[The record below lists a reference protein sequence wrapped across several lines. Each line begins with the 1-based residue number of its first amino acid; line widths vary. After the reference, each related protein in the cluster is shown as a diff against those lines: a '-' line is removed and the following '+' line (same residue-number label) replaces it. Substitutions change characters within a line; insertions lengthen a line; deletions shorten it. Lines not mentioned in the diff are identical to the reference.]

1 MDLQSIK
8 SGIRFLFTNPESF
21 FSGLWTTIHR
31 VLPDKIHLSVLF
43 KQRLGYSLDLNN
55 PKTFNEKLNWLKLN
69 NRKPEYT
76 MMVDK
81 CAVKEYVK
89 ERIGEEYV
97 VPCLGVWDKAED
109 IDLDKLPNQF
119 VLKTNHNSCSTFVIK
134 DKSRMG
140 NVTSIR
146 KELNHSLGKNLF
158 YSTGEWPYKNVP
170 PKILAEKY
178 LDDKKDNELQD
189 YKWWCF
195 DGVPTFMYFS
205 IKRKEVY
212 ENFYDMDFN
221 PVTWINHSWPR
232 RTPEFEKP
240 EAFEEMKQLAAKL
253 SEGIPFV
260 RVDFYYVDGKVYFGE
275 LTFFDYAGLRPFD
288 KYETDLRL
296 GEYLKLSTK

>member
-1 MDLQSIK
+1 MDIRSIV
-8 SGIRFLFTNPESF
+8 SGIKFLFTQPDNF
-21 FSGLWTTIHR
+21 ISGFWTEMHHI
-31 VLPDKIHLSVLF
+31 VPDKLHLKALF
-43 KQRLGYSLDLNN
+43 KRRLGYQLNLER
-55 PKTFNEKLNWLKLN
+55 PQTFNEKLNWLKLF

-81 CAVKEYVK
+81 FAVKEYVK
-89 ERIGEEYV
+89 ERIGEQYV
-97 VPCLGVWDKAED
+97 VPCLGVWDKAND
-109 IDLDKLPNQF
+109 IDFGRLPNQF
-119 VLKTNHNSCSTFVIK
+119 VLKTNHNSCSTFVVK
-134 DKSRMG
+134 DKTKISDFDKMR
-140 NVTSIR
+140 R
-146 KELNHSLGKNLF
+146 ELEHSLGKNLF
-158 YSTGEWPYKNVP
+158 YALGEWPYKNVP
-170 PKILAEKY
+170 PRILAEKY

-195 DGVPTFMYFS
+195 NGEPTFMYFS

-240 EAFEEMKQLAAKL
+240 EAFEEMKSLASKL

-288 KYETDLRL
+288 KYETDLKL
-296 GEYLKLSTK
+296 GEYLKLPVK